1 MIGLLCCLSTF
12 CSAVP
17 NFNATVKQFCGSIN
31 RFFSKVSG
39 KYLPVVLYLGCAV
52 RYWANVGSFLWIVWL
67 LKSFVAFWEWAHW
80 NFANQWNF
88 LLDYSW
94 HLVESANEF
103 LWSPR
108 QLTLCPF
115 FLVGLRVVV
124 VDEAFR
130 PQLLT
135 TEAAVPLKLRI
146 AATRFLSVDLNLAVF
161 KVGVCCG
168 VAT

>member
-1 MIGLLCCLSTF
+1 MIW
-12 CSAVP
+12 AV
-17 NFNATVKQFCGSIN
+17 G
-31 RFFSKVSG
+31 
-39 KYLPVVLYLGCAV
+39 
-52 RYWANVGSFLWIVWL
+52 YWANVGSFLFFFWL
-67 LKSFVAFWEWAHW
+67 LKSFVALCQWAHL
-80 NFANQWNF
+80 NFSKRWKF

-108 QLTLCPF
+108 QLAVLPF

-124 VDEAFR
+124 VDEAFG

-146 AATRFLSVDLNLAVF
+146 SATRFLPVDLNLAVF